1 MTKVVIDPRCKFNY
15 SSYYIWGVFEVFGS
29 RNVIFDISPFL
40 IFQYDFR
47 LYEQGVFMIL
57 KHENIRKNI
66 YIDFN
71 DSDFVIEKVYDWCD
85 VYAKINI
92 NKHVNLEEKTKLLPI
107 GPSFSIHPGYLSEI
121 SKKNILKLIMGYKYA
136 RIPFKKYI
144 SDHIYPYVKR
154 LKYPSYCDSSPV
166 DNYIFSMSTLW
177 YDQMTDSTTNRYRA
191 RFIKES
197 RKFCRFEGGFFFISN
212 KAIVREYPPYERYRD
227 DYGDCLFFKRISSL
241 QYVEKTKKSTIVFN
255 TPSVCGCHGWK
266 LAEYLCMGKAII
278 STPLNNHM
286 PGQFEPGRHYYV
298 VEEESEIERAIRLLL
313 NNRDYRE
320 RLEKSAKKYFE
331 TYLSPQA
338 VIMHI
343 LGNFLK

>member
-1 MTKVVIDPRCKFNY
+1 MIKILIDPRCKFNY
-15 SSYYIWGVFEVFGS
+15 SSYYILGVFEVFGS

-40 IFQYDFR
+40 VFQYDFV
-47 LYEQGVFMIL
+47 LYEQGIFMIL
-57 KHENIRKNI
+57 KYDNLRKNI
-66 YIDFN
+66 YIDFH
-71 DSDFVIEKVYDWCD
+71 DSDTIIKKVYDWCD

-92 NKHVNLEEKTKLLPI
+92 NKHMNLEEKSKLLPI
-107 GPSFSIHPGYLSEI
+107 GPNFSVHPGYFSGI
-121 SKKNILKLIMGYKYA
+121 SKKTILKLITGSRYA
-136 RIPFKKYI
+136 GIPFKKYI
-144 SDHIYPYVKR
+144 SDHFYPYVKR
-154 LKYPSYCDSSPV
+154 LKYHSYCDSYPV

-177 YDQMTDSTTNRYRA
+177 YDQMTDCTTNRYRA

-197 RKFCRFEGGFFFISN
+197 RKSCRFEGGFFFISG
-212 KAIVREYPPYERYRD
+212 KAIIREYPPYERYRD
-227 DYGDCLFFKRISSL
+227 DYVDCLFFRRISSP

-278 STPLNNHM
+278 STPLNNYM

-298 VEEESEIERAIRLLL
+298 VEDESEIESAIRLLL

-320 RLEKSAKKYFE
+320 RLEKSAKEYFE

-338 VIMHI
+338 VILHI
-343 LGNFLK
+343 LGKTLK